1 MMKGAPLVA
10 RLFLGTKGQ
19 TCRKGIAMTEPS
31 NSRDALFRDGQ
42 ISVGLV
48 LPLRDTEGDGID
60 FRQQVELAALADKSG
75 FAAVWVRDVPLNG
88 PWYPETFGHPD
99 PFTMLGAISSATSRI
114 AIGTAATVLT
124 LRHPLHIAKAA
135 ISLDRLAPGRFVLGL
150 GSGDRREEFAAFGED
165 ASGHK
170 QLYRDHWHDVSA
182 ALERPPRILRET
194 ADPALQFDLRPP
206 AASDIPMLAIGS
218 GGQTL
223 EWIARN
229 AAGWATYHRP
239 AVVQRDRYMLW
250 RRAVDNTSP
259 GQFRSFSV
267 ALRVDLLDDPSAVVE
282 EIDLGYR
289 TGTTGLVRVL
299 QEMRDT
305 GVHHALLNIAP
316 NGRPAQENLR
326 VIAGNVLPN
335 IT

>member
-1 MMKGAPLVA
+1 
-10 RLFLGTKGQ
+10 
-19 TCRKGIAMTEPS
+19 MTMAENLS
-31 NSRDALFRDGQ
+31 SRDSLFRDGQ

-48 LPLRDTEGDGID
+48 LPIRDTDRDDID
-60 FRQQVELAALADKSG
+60 FRQQVELATLADQLG
-75 FAAVWVRDVPLNG
+75 FAAIWVRDVPLNG
-88 PWYPETFGHPD
+88 PWYPETFGHAD
-99 PFTMLGAISSATSRI
+99 PFTMLGAISLATSRI
-114 AIGTAATVLT
+114 ALGTAATVLT

-165 ASGHK
+165 ARDHK
-170 QLYRDHWHDVSA
+170 QLYRDHWNELSA
-182 ALERPPRILRET
+182 ALDRPPRILRET

-229 AAGWATYHRP
+229 AAGWATYHRT
-239 AVVQRDRYMLW
+239 AAVQRDRYMLW
-250 RRAVDNTSP
+250 RRAVDNTVP

-267 ALRVDLLDDPSAVVE
+267 AFRIELLDDPTAAVE
-282 EIDLGYR
+282 DIDLGYR
-289 TGTTGLVRVL
+289 TGTTGLARVL
-299 QEMRDT
+299 QGMRER

-316 NGRPAQENLR
+316 NGKPAQQNLR
-326 VIAGNVLPN
+326 TIADTVLPK
-335 IT
+335 IA